1 MIKKTFTYLF
11 LLTLL
16 ISKVNAQD
24 SKPSNWCGATLS
36 KAQMDWLDEYQRND
50 GSSFYRTKSSK
61 SVYVPVK
68 IHIVG
73 KDDGSGYLPITSALT
88 AICEL
93 NQRYDK
99 DSVGAHFFLYED
111 IDYINSTSFYNDGS
125 QSNPMAYAIMNNPV
139 HHRPGAL
146 NMFFVQ
152 NSPGLCGYFSPSL
165 DIVLITGG
173 VCSQPGNTTIAHEVG
188 HYFSLPHT
196 FNGWEGVWSGN
207 CDTLVKTGMSKPS
220 NPEKVDGSNCHI
232 AGDKFCDTK
241 PDYNPDRWSGVNCS
255 FRFCTLRKDPNG
267 VPVWP
272 DSSLY
277 MSYADDACVSRFS
290 HEQVMAMRANY
301 NTSRS
306 GYLLNGPQNFTAVS
320 GTTTIIEPQSGADHP
335 ADYVPL
341 QWNKVAGAEKYLVAI
356 YNKNNSTN
364 QVWSRITT
372 DTFTS
377 VLASDSLKAN
387 LVYNVKVL
395 AFNPGHPCNSW
406 SSVRQ
411 FSTSDAT
418 GINAAA
424 SVSAF
429 KIYPNPA
436 SNYFLVNYVSENTK
450 GFNLSVIDLAGRVI
464 LTKSINAA
472 SGSEVIET
480 SNWAAGEYLVQLRNS
495 DSKLLKT
502 EKVVVSK

>member
-24 SKPSNWCGATLS
+24 SKPSNWCGTTLS

-50 GSSFYRTKSSK
+50 ASPHYRSK
-61 SVYVPVK
+61 ASKTVYVPIK
-68 IHIVG
+68 AHIIG
-73 KDDGSGYLPITSALT
+73 KNDGSGYYAVQNLLDD
-88 AICEL
+88 ICDL
-93 NQRYDK
+93 NMRYDR
-99 DSVGAHFFLYED
+99 DSIGIHFFLYED
-111 IDYINSTSFYNDGS
+111 IQYINNTAFYNDGS
-125 QSNPMAYAIMNNPV
+125 QSNPMAYATMNNPKY
-139 HHRPGAL
+139 HRPGAL

-152 NSPGLCGYFSPSL
+152 NSPGLCGYFSPGL
-165 DIVLITGG
+165 DVVVITGSCG
-173 VCSQPGNTTIAHEVG
+173 GKNQTTVTHEVG

-196 FNGWEGVWSGN
+196 FNGWEGVWSAG

-232 AGDKFCDTK
+232 AGDKFCDTRA
-241 PDYNPDRWSGVNCS
+241 DYLPDRWNCPYVCS
-255 FRFCTLRKDPNG
+255 LRKDPNG
-267 VPVWP
+267 MVIHP

-277 MSYADDACVSRFS
+277 MSYANDYCTTRFS
-290 HEQVMAMRANY
+290 HEQRGAMQANY
-301 NTSRS
+301 NTVRS
-306 GYLLNGPQNFTAVS
+306 GYLLNLQQNANAVT
-320 GTTTIIEPQSGADHP
+320 GVTTIIEPQSAADHP

-356 YNKNNSTN
+356 YNKTNPTN

-372 DTFTS
+372 DTFAS
-377 VLASDSLKAN
+377 VLASDSLKPN
-387 LVYNVKVL
+387 LLYNVKIM

-406 SSVRQ
+406 SAARQ

-436 SNYFLVNYVSENTK
+436 SNYFLVNYVSENVK
-450 GFNLSVIDLAGRVI
+450 GFTLTVIDLSGRIV
-464 LTKSINAA
+464 LTKSI
-472 SGSEVIET
+472 
-480 SNWAAGEYLVQLRNS
+480 
-495 DSKLLKT
+495 
-502 EKVVVSK
+502 